1 MAEVERYTFT
11 QADVAGCRQIVA
23 RLEDLDAKTGG
34 YAVGSVQGHRKS
46 ATATVHY
53 RLEAGPAATSD
64 AISYVLDN
72 ADIFGTLAKKVV
84 AHFETHPEQIGG
96 ADHG

>member
-1 MAEVERYTFT
+1 MT
-11 QADVAGCRQIVA
+11 QADVDGCREILA
-23 RLEDLDAKTGG
+23 ELEGIQAKTGG

-53 RLEAGPAATSD
+53 RLEAGPAVTSE
-64 AISYVLDN
+64 AIGFVLDN
-72 ADIFGTLAKKVV
+72 ADVFGALARKVI